1 MADDNPFQIELVTPE
16 RILLTGS
23 ASEVILRTGEGD
35 VTFLAGHTPLV
46 GTVEPGVVRVARPEG
61 GVVKVAVHGG
71 FVQVEQDV
79 PAGSDAAGE
88 GAGASGTRGTVLAG
102 VAELAEEID
111 TERARVALEGAEPR
125 VAELGGSAR
134 SSGEGDEPDAELVEA
149 EAALRRAQVRLEASE
164 ATGTAGA

>member
-46 GTVEPGVVRVARPEG
+46 GTAEPGVVRVARPEG

-88 GAGASGTRGTVLAG
+88 GAGASGTRVTVLAG

-111 TERARVALEGAEPR
+111 TERARVALEGAESR

-164 ATGTAGA
+164 ATATAGA